1 MEITLDTPVNFV
13 HQTFWTIV
21 ANFHVFLNNEGRV
34 LESRA
39 RKSRARLRCVTTTAG
54 RDNFFDKKKKR
65 EPGREQTKTRG
76 PQDLERKTIFFLEMV
91 KNERIQSRKRNYPN
105 VNVTTK

>member
-65 EPGREQTKTRG
+65 AGAGTDENEG
-76 PQDLERKTIFFLEMV
+76 PSRLGEENDFFLEMI